1 VSSVSAFAIRA
12 DYPEP
17 LWIQAVDV
25 IRREIENGNL
35 PAGSRLPPE
44 RELCLQLS
52 ISRAT
57 LRKALATLVDAE
69 FLRPSHGRGWYIGA
83 PTARKEWPSSL
94 ESFSETAARMG
105 LPVESVVLRC
115 EFAPANFD
123 EAEQLGIAPGAP
135 LFQLVRVR
143 LLGGIRVALDSTSIP
158 GALVGDISQRDFTVD
173 SLYGALAS
181 AGLEPARADSTIEAQ
196 EADEA
201 TAAHLGVNRG
211 TPMLILRQLAVDDA
225 GRPLFSSTVN
235 YAGERYRL
243 RTSFARA
250 TTMTS

>member
-1 VSSVSAFAIRA
+1 VSSVSAFAIRS

-25 IRREIENGNL
+25 IRREVENGNL
-35 PAGSRLPPE
+35 PHGSRLPPE
-44 RELCLQLS
+44 RELCLQLN

-57 LRKALATLVDAE
+57 LRKALTALVEAE
-69 FLRPSHGRGWYIGA
+69 FLRPSHGRGWYIGRPA
-83 PTARKEWPSSL
+83 VRKEWPSSL
-94 ESFSETAARMG
+94 ESFTETAARMG
-105 LPVESVVLRC
+105 LTAESLVLRC
-115 EFAPANFD
+115 EFCPANLD

-143 LLGGIRVALDSTSIP
+143 LLGGIPVALDSTSIP
-158 GALVGDISQRDFTVD
+158 GALVGDIARHDFRVD

-196 EADEA
+196 EADDA
-201 TAAHLGVNRG
+201 IAAHLGVNRG
-211 TPMLILRQLAVDDA
+211 TPMLILRQLAVDHD

-250 TTMTS
+250 TARTA

>member
-1 VSSVSAFAIRA
+1 MSSVSAFAIRA

-25 IRREIENGNL
+25 IRREIESGNL

-44 RELCLQLS
+44 RELCQQLS

-57 LRKALATLVDAE
+57 LRKALTTLVEAG
-69 FLRPSHGRGWYIGA
+69 FLTPSHGRGWYIA
-83 PTARKEWPSSL
+83 TPTVRKEWPSSL
-94 ESFSETAARMG
+94 ESFTETAARMG
-105 LPVESVVLRC
+105 LPAESRVLRC
-115 EFAPANFD
+115 EFAPAGFD

-143 LLGGIRVALDSTSIP
+143 LLGGIPVALDSTSIP
-158 GALVGDISQRDFTVD
+158 GALAAGLAGLDFTVE

-196 EADEA
+196 EADDSA
-201 TAAHLGVNRG
+201 AAHLGVTRG
-211 TPMLILRQLAVDDA
+211 TPMLILHQLAVDDS
-225 GRPLFSSTVN
+225 GRPLFASTVN

-250 TTMTS
+250 ATSSS